1 MERQPTP
8 SERVASRYADLFVDL
23 FSRVAADPRVPFV
36 AASPSPQQGMDG
48 VPFRGANAL
57 VTSVAAAREGYH
69 IPVWLTMA
77 RKDSLGLMVRKGERG
92 VPITHYDFY
101 YEDVGTGRRDPA
113 MTDALYSSLTDE
125 ERRGWV
131 RRCHMR
137 CWMEFNIAQTDFP
150 DVYPEQWA
158 GLEALFGSRKAPASC
173 GILDRMVDEGT
184 WMCPVVPSVAASTPL
199 YVEDR
204 DVIEVPPKGSY
215 ADESRW
221 YSDLLREMAHST
233 GSEGRMDRGLG
244 SSSLTEVA
252 AEELVAELAGA
263 VMGTF
268 FGLQST
274 LGDHNVRFLK
284 SWVTAIGETPE
295 VIYRAVTMAARV
307 SDAAAGRLGVS
318 LGTGVDVQAVMDG
331 IEAAREAGMKAMER
345 RAERAGRIPAARRG
359 GRLPLPS
366 AGRKGMRG

>member
-1 MERQPTP
+1 
-8 SERVASRYADLFVDL
+8 
-23 FSRVAADPRVPFV
+23 
-36 AASPSPQQGMDG
+36 
-48 VPFRGANAL
+48 
-57 VTSVAAAREGYH
+57 
-69 IPVWLTMA
+69 
-77 RKDSLGLMVRKGERG
+77 
-92 VPITHYDFY
+92 
-101 YEDVGTGRRDPA
+101 
-113 MTDALYSSLTDE
+113 
-125 ERRGWV
+125 
-131 RRCHMR
+131 
-137 CWMEFNIAQTDFP
+137 
-150 DVYPEQWA
+150 
-158 GLEALFGSRKAPASC
+158 
-173 GILDRMVDEGT
+173 MVDEGT
-184 WMCPVVPSVAASTPL
+184 WMCPVVPSGAASTPL

-244 SSSLTEVA
+244 SSSLTDVA

-274 LGDHNVRFLK
+274 LGNHNVRFLK

-307 SDAAAGRLGVS
+307 SEAAAGRLGVS
-318 LGTGVDVQAVMDG
+318 LGAGVDVQAVMDG

-366 AGRKGMRG
+366 AGRKGRRG